1 MSNYLSKS
9 KAYKGFHYSEIRKE
23 EIEYLQSR
31 TLEMFKVV
39 KSIFEKNNIRYMI
52 CGGTLLGACP
62 EGEANGHFIP
72 WDDDFDVCIFEEDY
86 EKAANLLISELDD
99 SMILHC
105 EKTDPHYYHGWMKV
119 KDKFSHVYPDDPLL
133 SENGVWIDLYKLVKV
148 KSAEVKYICVKEH
161 LDYLKRRFAV
171 GGITKEEFEKRVR
184 ENNLIER
191 INKERANIDVLNND
205 YSYLI
210 WSASKIELKEE
221 WVEPLSKVSFEGLE
235 LTTFGQYE
243 KYLIQHYGEEYKTF
257 PKEELRRI
265 GINKVEIF
273 TKE

>member
-1 MSNYLSKS
+1 
-9 KAYKGFHYSEIRKE
+9 
-23 EIEYLQSR
+23 
-31 TLEMFKVV
+31 MFKQV
-39 KSIFEKNNIRYMI
+39 KALFDDNGIKYMI

-62 EGEANGHFIP
+62 GGEANGHFIP
-72 WDDDFDVCIFEEDY
+72 WDDDFDVCIFEDDY
-86 EKAANLLISELDD
+86 EKATDLLIDNLDS

-105 EKTDPHYYHGWMKV
+105 QKTDPHYYHGWMKI
-119 KDKFSHVYPDDPLL
+119 KDKNSHVYPDDLTI
-133 SENGVWIDLYKLVKV
+133 SENGVWIGLYKLVKV

-171 GGITKEEFEKRVR
+171 GGITKEEFEKKVR

-221 WVEPLSKVSFEGLE
+221 WVLPLKTLEFESLQ
-235 LTTFGQYE
+235 LTTFCKYE
-243 KYLIQHYGEEYKTF
+243 QYLIKHYGNDFKKF
-257 PKEELRRI
+257 PPEELRRI
-265 GINKVEIF
+265 GINNIRLL
-273 TKE
+273 